1 MGFSPLISSVKSPV
15 WSRLIH
21 TTEQNRSQLSSY
33 IQFFWNSMGGKVPEA
48 ERCFLQGV
56 LAIVMVFTM
65 VNRGE
70 IVVNCV
76 VNVDSGRSLL
86 WSRKVGQ
93 GLEVYFCGGHGWL
106 RQRLPERSNFFKTS
120 WNGYLEGML
129 ACAGPSHQGR
139 RPPKV
144 VSDAQ
149 LRSQPKR
156 ANQS

>member
-1 MGFSPLISSVKSPV
+1 
-15 WSRLIH
+15 
-21 TTEQNRSQLSSY
+21 
-33 IQFFWNSMGGKVPEA
+33 MGGKSSEA

-106 RQRLPERSNFFKTS
+106 LQRLPERSNFFKTS

-139 RPPKV
+139 HPPKV